1 MLFQAGRSIA
11 YGELRMPSWGRVPHS
26 PNTNSLVASRGKK
39 GETEKNESPNRSG
52 HVAVLWK
59 PIKQSKVWPWL
70 ISVWG
75 MKASITY
82 CQQRNWK
89 GVAAAASPTKDAG
102 SSKL

>member
-11 YGELRMPSWGRVPHS
+11 YGELRMSSWGRVLQSGPHS

-70 ISVWG
+70 ISV
-75 MKASITY
+75 
-82 CQQRNWK
+82 
-89 GVAAAASPTKDAG
+89 
-102 SSKL
+102 